1 MTKLSFTIDP
11 DEMDNLIAYELRQCY
26 ESLATTPIKWPE
38 REPTM
43 EAILVVLEHYMAKGE
58 YDAWYETIK
67 EL

>member
-26 ESLATTPIKWPE
+26 ESLATTPIKWKE
-38 REPTM
+38 REQTM
-43 EAILVVLEHYMAKGE
+43 DALLVVLDHYMTKDE
-58 YDAWYETIK
+58 YENWYESVK

>member
-26 ESLATTPIKWPE
+26 EGLATTPIQWKE
-38 REPTM
+38 REQTM
-43 EAILVVLEHYMAKGE
+43 DALLVVLDHYMPKAE